1 MQLSLNITLSL
12 QIQSVEQ
19 DIKKQTEQKINH
31 NLRI

>member
-19 DIKKQTEQKINH
+19 VIKKQTEQKINH